1 MDARRRVVPFRE
13 GQRLVEIRRALQEKR
28 PVSKKAVDELIEK
41 HRAEMMRLEGGS
53 KAKLGYYQEAEE
65 ICREK
70 GRTEVMDDV
79 NTAWKKFQS
88 PEVFRRVTKSI
99 LKKEGVL

>member
-13 GQRLVEIRRALQEKR
+13 GQRFPEIRRALQEKR
-28 PVSKKAVDELIEK
+28 PASKKAVDELIEK

-53 KAKLGYYQEAEE
+53 KAKLGYYQEAQE

-70 GRTEVMDDV
+70 GRTEVMDEI
-79 NTAWKKFQS
+79 NKAWKGIQS
-88 PEVFRRVTKSI
+88 PEAFRRVTKAI
-99 LKKEGVL
+99 LKKENVL